1 MMQET
6 GETTSGE
13 KSTDSGTLEPP
24 GVMGRLLLASA
35 SPRRYQLL
43 DQIGL
48 APDDVL
54 ATSIDETPRHRER
67 PRVYVERI
75 AREKASAA
83 YAMTRH
89 DPVRS
94 QAYILAA
101 DTVVVLGS
109 RILPKAET
117 GADAAHCLRM
127 LSGRAHRVYTSVV
140 VVTPS
145 GRQSQRL
152 VEARVR
158 FKRLSLTEID
168 AYLAS
173 GEWEGKAGGYAIQGF
188 AGAFV
193 TKIIGSYPAIVG
205 LPLYETAA
213 LLEGA
218 GFPVHLR
225 WLRGK

>member
-1 MMQET
+1 MSEQAEQA
-6 GETTSGE
+6 
-13 KSTDSGTLEPP
+13 LEAP
-24 GVMGRLLLASA
+24 GALGRLLLASA

-43 DQIGL
+43 EQINL
-48 APDDVL
+48 APDDIL
-54 ATSIDETPRHRER
+54 ATSIDETPRPRER
-67 PRVYVERI
+67 PRVYVERV
-75 AREKASAA
+75 AREKAAAA

-89 DPVRS
+89 DAVR
-94 QAYILAA
+94 AKAFILSA

-117 GADAAHCLRM
+117 GAEAAHCLRL

-140 VVTPS
+140 VMTPD
-145 GRQSQRL
+145 GHQSQRL
-152 VEARVR
+152 VETRVR
-158 FKRLSLTEID
+158 FKRLSTGEID

-173 GEWEGKAGGYAIQGF
+173 GEWEGKAGGYAIQGL

-193 TKIIGSYPAIVG
+193 TKVIGSFPAVVG
-205 LPLYETAA
+205 LPLYETAS